1 MMMRHKLRIALP
13 ALVLAFAGSALA
25 GAQRSPVVEVYKNP
39 SCGCCVNWVKHLE
52 THGFATRTTNVENI
66 GEVKQKYNVP
76 RQTVSCHTAVV
87 EGYVIEGHVPAAEI
101 RRLLKERPAV
111 TGLAVPDMPIGS
123 PGMEGANA
131 RPYNVLTFDKQGRT
145 QVFST
150 QRP

>member
-1 MMMRHKLRIALP
+1 MSMRHRLRILLP
-13 ALVLAFAGSALA
+13 VLAFAGSALV
-25 GAQRSPVVEVYKNP
+25 GAQRSPMVEVYKNP

-52 THGFATRTTNVENI
+52 SQGFATRTTNVENI

-76 RQTVSCHTAVV
+76 RQAVSCHTAVV
-87 EGYVIEGHVPAAEI
+87 EGYVIEGHVPASEI

-111 TGLAVPDMPIGS
+111 AGLAVPDMPIGS